1 MNKNQKLV
9 CVRTEINEKHGLLFK
24 EFKLEID
31 RIYFYKTQTL
41 GADDVIG
48 MYEDKDMTNCLLI
61 PFGLKEKYFKL
72 YEEWLVDFRDKRI
85 NQILE
90 D

>member
-9 CVRTEINEKHGLLFK
+9 CVRTEFKEKHGLLFK
-24 EFKLEID
+24 EFTLELD
-31 RIYFYKTQTL
+31 RIYFYKTQTY
-41 GADDVIG
+41 GGDEVIG
-48 MYEDKDMTNCLLI
+48 MYKDKDMTNCLLI
-61 PFGLKEKYFKL
+61 PVGLKEKYFKL
-72 YEEWLVDFRDKRI
+72 YEEWLVDFRDKKI